1 MADGHFPVAFQSLPF
16 HHRAMPENINE
27 QTYDY
32 IVVGAGSAGCA
43 VAARLTEDPGIHV
56 LLLEAGGRDRNPWI
70 HIPVGYFRTMFD
82 PNLSWCYNTEP
93 DPGLNGRTLVWPRGK
108 VLGGSSSING
118 LIYMR
123 GQQQDYNHWR
133 QLGNAGWS
141 WDDVLP
147 YFKRAE
153 DQERGA
159 DDLHGVGGPLRVA
172 NMTDDR
178 EICKAYIEAAVEAGI
193 PRNADFNGPE
203 QEGAGYFQV
212 TARNG
217 WRCSAAVAYLKPAK
231 GRPNLH
237 IEVNALASRI
247 VFEGRRAVAVE
258 YRASGQ
264 PRVARAAAEIIL
276 SGGAIN
282 SPQLLQLSGIGPGAL
297 LREHGIEPIHELPG
311 VGANLQDHLQVKCM
325 YRCNQP
331 ITINDDTRYLHR
343 RIAIAL
349 RFALFRKGPM
359 TISAGQVGVFARTRP
374 ELETPDVQIHF
385 LPLSTNK
392 ALAGVQGSGLD
403 LDRFPGVTASV
414 CQLRPESR
422 GTVTI
427 ASPDGAAPPAIRPNY
442 LDTETDRRTMIDGI
456 KLARRIAAQPPFA
469 SHIVEEHTPGPEVTS
484 DDDILAYI
492 RDTGGTIFHPVG
504 TCKMGQD
511 DAAVVDERLRVRGV
525 ESLRVADCAIMPT
538 VTSGNTNAP
547 AIMIGEK
554 AAAMIKQDR

>member
-1 MADGHFPVAFQSLPF
+1 
-16 HHRAMPENINE
+16 MPENINE

-43 VAARLTEDPGIHV
+43 VAARLSEDPDIRV
-56 LLLEAGGRDRNPWI
+56 LLLEAGGRDHNPWI

-82 PNLSWCYNTEP
+82 PKLSWCYPTEP
-93 DPGLNGRTLVWPRGK
+93 DPGLNGRTQVWPRGK

-123 GQQQDYNHWR
+123 GQPQDYDHWR

-147 YFKRAE
+147 FFKKSE

-159 DDLHGVGGPLRVA
+159 DDLHGVGGPLGVS
-172 NMTDDR
+172 NMTDER
-178 EICKAYIEAAVEAGI
+178 EICAAYIEAAVEAGI
-193 PRNADFNGPE
+193 PRNPDFNGPQ
-203 QEGAGYFQV
+203 QEGVGYFQV
-212 TARNG
+212 TSRKG

-231 GRPNLH
+231 ARSNLH
-237 IEVNALASRI
+237 IEVNALASKI

-258 YRASGQ
+258 YRVSGR
-264 PRVARAAAEIIL
+264 PRVARTTGEIIL

-297 LREHGIEPIHELPG
+297 LRQHGIETIHDLPG

-325 YRCNQP
+325 YRCHRP

-343 RIAIAL
+343 RIAMAL
-349 RFALFRKGPM
+349 RFALFRTGPM

-374 ELETPDVQIHF
+374 ELETPDVQVHF

-392 ALAGVQGSGLD
+392 ALAGVQGAGLD
-403 LDRFPGVTASV
+403 LHRFPGVTASV

-427 ASPDGAAPPAIRPNY
+427 AAPDGATPPAIRPHY
-442 LDTETDRRTMIDGI
+442 LDAETDRRTMIDGV

-469 SHIVEEHTPGPEVTS
+469 AHVAEEHTPGPAVAS

-525 ESLRVADCAIMPT
+525 EALRIADCAIMPT
-538 VTSGNTNAP
+538 LISGNTNAP

-554 AAAMIKQDR
+554 AAAMIREDRKS